1 MRDFKKVMT
10 QRVKSF
16 VLVLIRSGFSILNSM
31 VYANKSQTYVEA
43 HTGSSQI
50 QGLKY
55 IKISAHTLMISYNEK
70 HKTKWQAL
78 EQNVKSVLARCRV
91 PIKASYWS
99 IVVQC
104 DHAVTIGKESQT
116 WNAILITTRPYIQ
129 AKVKILDKK

>member
-1 MRDFKKVMT
+1 
-10 QRVKSF
+10 
-16 VLVLIRSGFSILNSM
+16 
-31 VYANKSQTYVEA
+31 
-43 HTGSSQI
+43 
-50 QGLKY
+50 
-55 IKISAHTLMISYNEK
+55 MISYNEK

-91 PIKASYWS
+91 PIKASCWF

-116 WNAILITTRPYIQ
+116 WNAILITTKPYIQ